1 MGHAFPLTEEDSYA
15 QGSWDLLH
23 VPVHVDLAIPLIL
36 PDEPG
41 AHMGRCAHLA

>member
-1 MGHAFPLTEEDSYA
+1 MSHAFPLNEEDSYA
-15 QGSWDLLH
+15 QGSWGLLH
-23 VPVHVDLAIPLIL
+23 VPVHFDLAIPPIL

>member
-15 QGSWDLLH
+15 QGTWGLLY
-23 VPVHVDLAIPLIL
+23 VLVHVDLVIPPIL

-41 AHMGRCAHLA
+41 AYMGRCAYLA